1 MCTPQPEQSTPLK
14 HPTILAPPMFCEF
27 MFTLDPSKGPPPGV
41 GPPIYCCYTPPWM
54 EKQKPIMEAIIPTI
68 EFKGLKDWMEYNP
81 LQPPVMFGWV
91 IYGAGLAQ
99 EAGSQTI
106 CIKTMAGARAW
117 AGVDTWKNPKKPTVN
132 NDGLKLQPFEKCG
145 SVTTGK
151 GLFPIKVDGF
161 FNMGNPLLVVTHN
174 GKVMHSF
181 DNGIPKDTAV
191 SVRSNKVYT
200 LRQAQKVMNRAQKHA
215 YKAAMLHQ
223 QLLEKRTV
231 RLAAKRLQRAWLQ
244 SQTGQT
250 HANNSRLES
259 DFAPRH
265 ARARRMLQLA
275 DKRSRRLRLLLE
287 SNLPRALDRGA
298 AAARHAEAGM
308 TGHHVSGPG
317 DVHVVEG
324 VRNRAVFQ
332 ARPAPHPRSETP
344 RPNRPGQSQGMP
356 LTWGTG
362 WGFSH
367 EFDGLNMSQ
376 VRMPCVFAP
385 R

>member
-1 MCTPQPEQSTPLK
+1 MSAKRKKPESPEERDLGQ
-14 HPTILAPPMFCEF
+14 
-27 MFTLDPSKGPPPGV
+27 TLERCLD
-41 GPPIYCCYTPPWM
+41 
-54 EKQKPIMEAIIPTI
+54 
-68 EFKGLKDWMEYNP
+68 
-81 LQPPVMFGWV
+81 
-91 IYGAGLAQ
+91 GLAQ

-275 DKRSRRLRLLLE
+275 NKRSRRLRLLLE

-298 AAARHAEAGM
+298 AAVTLWGHCGTAVAPLQHRRSVATALPRHWHGAA
-308 TGHHVSGPG
+308 
-317 DVHVVEG
+317 
-324 VRNRAVFQ
+324 A
-332 ARPAPHPRSETP
+332 APQHRRS
-344 RPNRPGQSQGMP
+344 R
-356 LTWGTG
+356 
-362 WGFSH
+362 
-367 EFDGLNMSQ
+367 
-376 VRMPCVFAP
+376 
-385 R
+385 